1 MFINWTVTERLD
13 PNSLQASADG
23 TSTHGIPAPSYG
35 NYGGWNF
42 SAGVEGGTPPEGPNP
57 TPAPVD
63 ALDTLFWQK
72 DLVYQHVQDGVV
84 APQDIPTVIAQADVT
99 LVEGMYALT
108 NTTNLDP
115 EALLYDAFATIG
127 MVGKI
132 LTTPSELTYLEAHPI
147 DAGIVITAAQA
158 AIPNFQLGLTE
169 TRGEARSLNGA
180 FHVFE
185 AHFAQQFAQA
195 IASFGAPGAVESLNT
210 KSLAADT
217 SQQSWLAVPEHAPWH
232 ALAGGP

>member
-1 MFINWTVTERLD
+1 
-13 PNSLQASADG
+13 
-23 TSTHGIPAPSYG
+23 
-35 NYGGWNF
+35 
-42 SAGVEGGTPPEGPNP
+42 
-57 TPAPVD
+57 
-63 ALDTLFWQK
+63 
-72 DLVYQHVQDGVV
+72 
-84 APQDIPTVIAQADVT
+84 
-99 LVEGMYALT
+99 MYALT
-108 NTTNLDP
+108 STTNLDP

-132 LTTPSELTYLEAHPI
+132 LTTPNELAYLEAHPI

-195 IASFGAPGAVESLNT
+195 IASFGAPGAVENLNT
-210 KSLAADT
+210 SPHAADT
-217 SQQSWLAVPEHAPWH
+217 SQQSWLAVPEHAPSLPG
-232 ALAGGP
+232 APDTDVNTLRVAFLGYSQAQANSSRAETPAQRGFAPSR